1 MKNAKNHVR
10 LVQKVALIIF
20 IWFNLSSITIAD
32 SFHFEVDGSQ
42 NNISD
47 SIIEESFNK
56 ENTKAIIIIQDDS
69 LLLERYYSDNSK
81 ITNLASP
88 LFDRLT
94 AISLMEIALNEGY
107 IYSMEEPVRKYLPEL
122 SEKEF
127 SSTSLSQFLNLNQED
142 ENYPALNISPELF
155 QIPNFKNDT
164 FALISRLCCLVVER
178 ATGVDKNEYFENRI
192 IGPIN
197 NLHYPFILNG
207 FKEDSVM
214 ISCCNFLVT
223 PKDLF
228 NVARLFLLNGVQNSI
243 LIQKG
248 NNCLSLS
255 KSKKLIILW
264 IGKEMFNPD
273 FYEFSKKLS
282 DPG

>member
-1 MKNAKNHVR
+1 MNIGK
-10 LVQKVALIIF
+10 IY
-20 IWFNLSSITIAD
+20 NLWIRKDGIVLFLCLSLFSIAFANSKHIKCPKLKI
-32 SFHFEVDGSQ
+32 G
-42 NNISD
+42 IYD
-47 SIIEESFNK
+47 SIIEESFNE

-81 ITNLASP
+81 IANLASP

-94 AISLMEIALNEGY
+94 ALSLMEIALNEGY

-178 ATGVDKNEYFENRI
+178 ATGVDKNEYFESRI

-197 NLHYPFILNG
+197 NLHYPFIFNG
-207 FKEDSVM
+207 FREDSVI
-214 ISCCNFLVT
+214 ISCCDFPVT

-228 NVARLFLLNGVQNSI
+228 NTARFFLLNGVQNSI

-248 NNCLSLS
+248 NNCLFLS
-255 KSKKLIILW
+255 NSKKLIILW